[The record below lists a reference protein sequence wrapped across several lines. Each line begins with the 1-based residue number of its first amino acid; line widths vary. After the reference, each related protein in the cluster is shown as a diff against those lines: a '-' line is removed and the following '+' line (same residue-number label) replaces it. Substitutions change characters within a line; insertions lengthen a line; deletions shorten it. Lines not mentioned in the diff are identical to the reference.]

1 MGESGA
7 KGIFCQIKGEF
18 LFRGVNNLNLD
29 AKGRLQ
35 IPARHRDRLREN
47 SGGRLVVTLDPQGH
61 CLWLYPEDEWFEV
74 ERKLMKLPS
83 VKGAAAGLRR
93 LVLGSAHDVE
103 MDSQGRILLPLD
115 LRERSGLNKHVA
127 MVGQGT
133 KLEIWDEAQWTDSRD
148 NWIEQAR
155 DEGSEM
161 SEELQNLVL

>member
-1 MGESGA
+1 M
-7 KGIFCQIKGEF
+7 
-18 LFRGVNNLNLD
+18 FRGVINLNLD

-35 IPARHRDRLREN
+35 VPAKHRDRLRETAA
-47 SGGRLVVTLDPQGH
+47 GRLVVTLDPQGH

-115 LRERSGLNKHVA
+115 LREKSGLEKKISI
-127 MVGQGT
+127 VGQGN
-133 KLEIWDEAQWTDSRD
+133 KFEIWDEAQWTESRD
-148 NWIEQAR
+148 NWIDQAR
-155 DEGSEM
+155 DETSEM